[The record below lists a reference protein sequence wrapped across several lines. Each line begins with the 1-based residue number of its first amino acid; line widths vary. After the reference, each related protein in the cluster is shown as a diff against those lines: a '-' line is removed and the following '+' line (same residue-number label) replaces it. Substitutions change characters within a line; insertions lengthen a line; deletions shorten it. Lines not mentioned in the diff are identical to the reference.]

1 MHQATVGAA
10 VSTLTLSRPL
20 FVYKAVKVD
29 KEGGKKHSFSKG
41 TWLDFAFIYSTFS
54 QK

>member
-1 MHQATVGAA
+1 MHRTMVGAA
-10 VSTLTLSRPL
+10 VSALTLSRPL
-20 FVYKAVKVD
+20 CVYKAVKLD

-41 TWLDFAFIYSTFS
+41 AWPDFAFIYSTLS